1 MSLRQV
7 SEGAFFTSLQHHSHT
22 HLQQQHP
29 TPSPTPQKRGKIL
42 EIPGQFFSN
51 WWHSLELFLVP
62 DYSECWGPDHSP
74 WHRQLVRVRNC
85 AALQCQDTEPQPGG
99 QCHASST
106 ACASTSALA
115 AQGTSA
121 PIPQPKSKT
130 WK

>member
-51 WWHSLELFLVP
+51 WWHSLELFLVL

-74 WHRQLVRVRNC
+74 WQRQLVRNR